1 VTYSI
6 VVPLY
11 DKGPHVRR
19 ALESIAAQ
27 EFADFEA
34 LVVDDGS
41 ADGGD
46 AIAAEFAAA
55 DSRFRLLRRSPPGP
69 GGYAARNLG
78 IAEAR
83 GEWTAF
89 LDADD
94 EWMPGFL
101 SEMDRLRRSCPEARF
116 LSSAYLVAER
126 SGRLRPS
133 RFSRSREGIVP
144 AAEFVSAAARG
155 RWPTHTS
162 SVVVERSALLAAG
175 LFPAGRCGRG
185 GDRDTWLRLVLS
197 VPYAWTPFVG
207 AVYRTDSV
215 SMVTRTVEHP
225 REPCVLVAIAS
236 ALGSGGAGTRDRRL
250 RGALRRLHN
259 ASLRSYLTASLAA
272 GSLGSAELGRLRWP
286 VDAATLGALGAAAI
300 RGLLRPRGRIER

>member
-1 VTYSI
+1 MTYSV

-27 EFADFEA
+27 AGVDLEV

-46 AIAAEFAAA
+46 AVAEEFAAA
-55 DSRFRLLRRSPPGP
+55 DPRFRLLRRSPPGP

-83 GEWTAF
+83 GSWIAF

-94 EWMPGFL
+94 EWRPGFL
-101 SEMDRLRRSCPEARF
+101 AELDRLRGNCPEARF

-126 SGRLRPS
+126 SGRIRPS
-133 RFSRSREGIVP
+133 RFFRGEEGIVP
-144 AAEFVSAAARG
+144 AAEFLEAAARG

-162 SVVVERSALLAAG
+162 SSAAERSALLSVG
-175 LFPAGRCGRG
+175 GFPAGRCGRG
-185 GDRDTWLRLVLS
+185 GDRDTWLRLILA

-215 SMVTRTVEHP
+215 NMVTRTVVRP
-225 REPCVLVAIAS
+225 REPCVLPTIAAALEGGEAAADKRLRRGLERLRNGSLGGYLAAGLS
-236 ALGSGGAGTRDRRL
+236 AGKIDWAGLGRLSWPVEAGLLAELGAAALKGSVRRL
-250 RGALRRLHN
+250 RG
-259 ASLRSYLTASLAA
+259 
-272 GSLGSAELGRLRWP
+272 
-286 VDAATLGALGAAAI
+286 
-300 RGLLRPRGRIER
+300 RIE